1 MTRRTYRYDADA
13 DMVYEV
19 GGNYFEERKESG
31 PAVISD
37 DLKAGVN
44 GLRNHADG
52 RMHDSKSAYTKA
64 VRRAGCEI
72 VGNETPAVKPREL
85 IGRREIGETVKRAIE
100 EHQSLGDRN
109 AQARAWHER
118 NRDYGR

>member
-13 DMVYEV
+13 DLVYEV
-19 GGNYFEERKESG
+19 GSNYFEERKEG

-37 DLKAGVN
+37 ALNGIH

-52 RMHDSKSAYTKA
+52 RVYDSKRAFSDAT
-64 VRRAGCEI
+64 RRAGCVE
-72 VGNETPAVKPREL
+72 VGNESPTVKPPEL

-100 EHQSLGDRN
+100 EHQSFGS
-109 AQARAWHER
+109 AATARAR
-118 NRDYGR
+118 SMYGYRE

>member
-19 GGNYFEERKESG
+19 GSNYFEERTEG

-37 DLKAGVN
+37 SLGTIH

-52 RMHDSKSAYTKA
+52 RIYDGKA
-64 VRRAGCEI
+64 AFRKATRAAGCVE
-72 VGNETPAVKPREL
+72 VGNEAPNVKPPEL
-85 IGRREIGETVKRAIE
+85 IGKREIGETVKRAIE
-100 EHQSLGDRN
+100 EHASLGDGN
-109 AQARAWHER
+109 AQAKAWYER